1 VRAVSQS
8 RTMLRVIPDTTLR
21 RLRSTPSYFFL
32 IWRWSMWLY
41 ALVVILGSGP
51 SYSPIYHTCVMLLG
65 VTLLQTLVVT
75 FYAPVFQPLLAR
87 LRLLPVLRIR
97 PRIASASQS
106 ALEDEAELFTPLLR
120 TRSRY
125 RDIAI
130 YALDVIICGLVTYY
144 SGPFSGHPNFG
155 NGSPFYRYGMST
167 AFAAALAYRY
177 PGGIAAA
184 IGYDLFILLG
194 IFVPAPGSAAL
205 YTPNVIDIVGSLIDT
220 PVAALLAAFIV
231 SLLASYAQSK
241 KREQENGRW
250 QRALLS
256 VGETIVRAGSD
267 KERLLQKGAEQL
279 CQGGHFDHVVIALI
293 NGSDDEHEGDTKRE
307 IESCVEVDRA
317 DSPLPNRSKA
327 ALEEVTRSGQKLIAF
342 EPLSDTGQSGYGI
355 ARLYLPFLDGY
366 VRMILGAESRR
377 QQPFDSKQET
387 FLTIAGAQLSVAL
400 DNMRLAEQTIQLA
413 ASAERSRIA
422 REIHDGIAQ
431 LVYMLS
437 LQAETCVA
445 QSHRIAEAAE
455 EDAELIAPLAER
467 LAKLVTLSKQALWE
481 TRNYMFSLKPLM
493 SGATTLEQMLAT
505 QAREFEAI
513 SGLPVRLEID
523 GDAQAQGEDRQIASR
538 QARVG
543 ATIFRIVQ
551 EALTN
556 AYKHAAATEVWIHL
570 RHLPDGIE
578 VTICDN
584 GRGLPPDQSNQQE
597 DRRIYSGHGL
607 RGMRERAEELGGSF
621 ELGEAAAGGVK
632 IRVSIPS

>member
-1 VRAVSQS
+1 
-8 RTMLRVIPDTTLR
+8 MLRIIPDTTLR

-51 SYSPIYHTCVMLLG
+51 TYSPIYHTCVLLLV
-65 VTLLQTLVVT
+65 VTLLQTVVVT

-87 LRLLPVLRIR
+87 LRLLSILRIR

-106 ALEDEAELFTPLLR
+106 ALEDEVELFTPLLR

-194 IFVPAPGSAAL
+194 ILVPAPGPA
-205 YTPNVIDIVGSLIDT
+205 YTPNVIDIAGSLIDT

-231 SLLASYAQSK
+231 SLLGSYAQSK

-256 VGETIVRAGSD
+256 VGETIVHAGSD
-267 KERLLQKGAEQL
+267 KERLLQKGAEQIR
-279 CQGGHFDHVVIALI
+279 QGGHFDRVIIALV
-293 NGSDDEHEGDTKRE
+293 GVHDDERAESAGHE
-307 IESCVEVDRA
+307 IENCVEADRA
-317 DSPLPNRSKA
+317 DSPLPDRSKIT
-327 ALEEVTRSGQKLIAF
+327 LEQVMRSGQKLSAF
-342 EPLSDTGQSGYGI
+342 ERLPVAGQSGYGL
-355 ARLYLPFLDGY
+355 ARLYLPFLDGHA
-366 VRMILGAESRR
+366 RMILGAESCR

-387 FLTIAGAQLSVAL
+387 FLTIAGAQLSIAL
-400 DNMRLAEQTIQLA
+400 DNMRLAEQTLQLA

-445 QSHRIAEAAE
+445 QSQRIAEAAE
-455 EDAELIAPLAER
+455 EDAELIAPLTGR

-513 SGLPVRLEID
+513 SGLPVRLEVED
-523 GDAQAQGEDRQIASR
+523 NAQPPGEDRRGATR
-538 QARVG
+538 QARTG
-543 ATIFRIVQ
+543 AAIFRIVQ

-556 AYKHAAATEVWIHL
+556 AYKHAAATEVQIHL
-570 RHLPDGIE
+570 RYQPGGIE
-578 VTICDN
+578 VTIRDN
-584 GRGLPPDQSNQQE
+584 GRGLPPDQRGRQE
-597 DRRIYSGHGL
+597 DQRIYSGHGL
-607 RGMRERAEELGGSF
+607 RGMRERAEEHGGSF
-621 ELGEAAAGGVK
+621 ELGQAPAGGVQ
-632 IRVSIPS
+632 IRVWMPT